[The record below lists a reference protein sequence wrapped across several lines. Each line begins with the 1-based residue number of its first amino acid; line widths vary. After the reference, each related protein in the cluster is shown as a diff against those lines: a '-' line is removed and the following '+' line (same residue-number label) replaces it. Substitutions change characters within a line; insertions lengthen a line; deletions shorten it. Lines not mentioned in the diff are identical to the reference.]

1 MTGKWDG
8 LLLDAKL
15 ATLRDD
21 LGPYGAIEDGALG
34 WRDGRI
40 VFAGP
45 RADLDGDPE
54 ALAASVHSAQG
65 RWVTPG
71 LVDCHTHLVFA
82 GTRAAEFEQRL
93 QGAS

>member
-1 MTGKWDG
+1 MTWDG

-34 WRDGRI
+34 WRDGKI

-45 RADLDGDPE
+45 RAELDGDPE
-54 ALAASVHSAQG
+54 ALAKSVRSAQG

-71 LVDCHTHLVFA
+71 LVDCHTHLVFGGNRPA
-82 GTRAAEFEQRL
+82 GRPSSSFACIVR
-93 QGAS
+93 